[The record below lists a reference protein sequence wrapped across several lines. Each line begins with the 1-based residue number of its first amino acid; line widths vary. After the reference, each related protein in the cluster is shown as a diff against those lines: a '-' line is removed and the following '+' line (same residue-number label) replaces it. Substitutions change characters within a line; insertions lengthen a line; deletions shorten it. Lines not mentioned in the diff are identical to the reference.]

1 MCVCVCANEFEKT
14 TGPIFKILVATDRFA
29 LGHGQKNTEF
39 FLSQPISSNWI
50 IFTFTYQI

>member
-1 MCVCVCANEFEKT
+1 MCMCVCVCANEFEKT

-39 FLSQPISSNWI
+39 FSEPTN
-50 IFTFTYQI
+50 